1 MKYLPKKDKFYALVI
16 WSVPIIIIPFLIF
29 SFSVTILI
37 IFVLSLLL
45 SFWLWNS
52 TSYKIEKGELFIK
65 CWVFRRKVNIKDI
78 VKVKKTKNFLASY
91 AMALDRLEITEKNK
105 SKYYISPNNFET
117 FIAEL
122 KEYNPDIITS

>member
-1 MKYLPKKDKFYALVI
+1 MKYLPRKDRFYAFVI
-16 WSVPIIIIPFLIF
+16 WSAPTIIILFLIF
-29 SFSVTILI
+29 SFSVTTLI
-37 IFVLSLLL
+37 IFLLSFLL

-78 VKVKKTKNFLASY
+78 LRVKKTRNFLASY
-91 AMALDRLEITEKNK
+91 AMALDRLEITEKNR
-105 SKYYISPNNFET
+105 SKYYVSPNSFET

-122 KEYNPDIITS
+122 KKYNSDIIIS

>member
-29 SFSVTILI
+29 SFSITILI

>member
-1 MKYLPKKDKFYALVI
+1 MKYLPRKDKCYTLVI
-16 WSVPIIIIPFLIF
+16 WSAPIILLPFLIF

-37 IFVLSLLL
+37 IFLLSFLL

-65 CWVFRRKVNIKDI
+65 CWVFRRKVNVKDI

-91 AMALDRLEITEKNK
+91 ALALDRLEITEKNK
-105 SKYYISPNNFET
+105 SKYYLSPNNFET
-117 FIAEL
+117 FIEEL
-122 KEYNPDIITS
+122 KKYNSDIIIS

>member
-1 MKYLPKKDKFYALVI
+1 MKYLPKKDKCYTLVI
-16 WSVPIIIIPFLIF
+16 WSAPIIILPFLIF

-37 IFVLSLLL
+37 IFVLSFLL

-91 AMALDRLEITEKNK
+91 ALALDRLEITEKNK
-105 SKYYISPNNFET
+105 SKYYLSPNNFET
-117 FIAEL
+117 FIEEL
-122 KEYNPDIITS
+122 KKYNSDIIIS